1 MQTKNLNSTILVVA
15 VIGLLV
21 WNGLVARPAAISA
34 PSIQSEARVG
44 SIRVSG
50 SSAIRVQPNRVVVL
64 FGVQAFAST
73 PGAAQA
79 SDTRSSQAVVKAMRA
94 QGIASYDIAT
104 ANFSIQPRYDDYK
117 QNVISGY
124 LACNTIAITLRDV
137 QQLEKV
143 LVAALEAGATTVD
156 GVEFSVNNLRQL
168 RDRARDQA
176 VQAALEK
183 ATAMADAAGMALGQV
198 TNISED
204 SGNYYFGS
212 WYSNRQWTN
221 YQNVVQDLSSEG
233 ALVLEDGTVSL
244 GQIVVQ
250 AQVSLTAEME
260 KSP

>member
-1 MQTKNLNSTILVVA
+1 L
-15 VIGLLV
+15 
-21 WNGLVARPAAISA
+21 
-34 PSIQSEARVG
+34 
-44 SIRVSG
+44 
-50 SSAIRVQPNRVVVL
+50 
-64 FGVQAFAST
+64 
-73 PGAAQA
+73 
-79 SDTRSSQAVVKAMRA
+79 RA
-94 QGIASYDIAT
+94 QGVANYDIAT

-124 LACNTIAITLRDV
+124 LACNTIAVTLRDV

-143 LVAALEAGATTVD
+143 LVTALEAGATTVD
-156 GVEFSVNNLRQL
+156 GVEFSVNNMRQL

-183 ATAMADAAGMALGQV
+183 ATDMADAAGMALGQV

-212 WYSNRQWTN
+212 WYGNRQWTN

-250 AQVSLTAEME
+250 AQVSLTAEMGI